1 MICCSELD
9 KIDCES
15 NKIGIKFVI
24 SPVSFNVPMPLHFTK
39 ESKHNEIL
47 GKMSMWIRASFSGD
61 GWCVGVFNFFS
72 TDYYCC
78 CFCLVWMPTRFDM
91 VSICAQFALKFID
104 GMEMK
109 LNNKLSNITIVW
121 VNLIKWNK
129 KYLSKNIKCCT
140 TLRWNV
146 SFAMQNSNVQKMIW
160 INDHKLCFE
169 QYIYFAII

>member
-1 MICCSELD
+1 MHLTKLIANQTKSV
-9 KIDCES
+9 S
-15 NKIGIKFVI
+15 NLLF
-24 SPVSFNVPMPLHFTK
+24 SPVSFNVPMSLYFTK
-39 ESKHNEIL
+39 ESKHNEIQ

-61 GWCVGVFNFFS
+61 GWCVGVFIFFS

-78 CFCLVWMPTRFDM
+78 CFCLVWMPTWFDM

-104 GMEMK
+104 GMEME

-129 KYLSKNIKCCT
+129 KYLSNNIKWCT
-140 TLRWNV
+140 TLWWNV

-160 INDHKLCFE
+160 INEHKLCFE